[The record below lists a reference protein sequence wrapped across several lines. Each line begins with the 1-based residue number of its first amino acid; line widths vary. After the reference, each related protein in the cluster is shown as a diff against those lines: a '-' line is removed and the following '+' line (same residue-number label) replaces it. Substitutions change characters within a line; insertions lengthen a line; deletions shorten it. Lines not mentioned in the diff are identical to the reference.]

1 MADKTPNTKSTM
13 ISLAGKTALI
23 TGASGIAAAT
33 VRLFVERGALVMMLD
48 REREN
53 LARLEA
59 ELPGLA
65 SFEGDLLE
73 ASTALRAVGA
83 ALERFGKLDILVN
96 VAGISGRR
104 LGDGPVHQ
112 ATDEGWDWVMNTNAK
127 ATFQMCRAALGPMM
141 RQGSGVIVN
150 TASVL
155 AYAPAAEFFATHAYA
170 ASNGTRIALTK
181 AMAAYYASYGIR
193 VNAVAPGLIATPM
206 SARAQGDRQI
216 LEYVHTRQP
225 LTGKLGEPQDV
236 AEAVAYLASDAAR
249 FVTGVVL
256 EVSGGWSVAG

>member
-1 MADKTPNTKSTM
+1 MN
-13 ISLAGKTALI
+13 SLAGKTALI

-33 VRLFVERGALVMMLD
+33 ARLLARRGGLLMVLD
-48 REREN
+48 RSREN

-59 ELPGLA
+59 ELPGLEC
-65 SFEGDLLE
+65 FEGDLLE
-73 ASTALRAVGA
+73 TDTADRAVGVV
-83 ALERFGKLDILVN
+83 LERFGKLDILVN

-104 LGDGPVHQ
+104 LGDGPTHE
-112 ATDEGWDWVMNTNAK
+112 ATDAGWDRVMDTNAK
-127 ATFQMCRAALGPMM
+127 TTFQMCRAALRPMM
-141 RQGSGVIVN
+141 RQGSGVIIN

-170 ASNGTRIALTK
+170 ASNGARIALTK
-181 AMAAYYASYGIR
+181 AMAAYYAPCGIR

-206 SARAQGDRQI
+206 SARAQGDEQI
-216 LEYVHTRQP
+216 LGYIRTRQP

-236 AEAVAYLASDAAR
+236 AEAIAYLASDAAK